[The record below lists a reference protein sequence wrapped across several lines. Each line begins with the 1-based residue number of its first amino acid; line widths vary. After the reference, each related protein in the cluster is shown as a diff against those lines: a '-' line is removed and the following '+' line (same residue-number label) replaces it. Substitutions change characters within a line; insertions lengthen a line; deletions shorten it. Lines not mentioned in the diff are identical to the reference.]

1 MSKKGLEVALKCGVM
16 INMVIY
22 DPRTNRLEERFTD
35 DAFDLNA
42 VNQMKQNQK
51 MVGRKN
57 FKFKS
62 QNISKEMAH
71 VLKQESDMDDGTD
84 EACVVKKHP
93 NLLNQNKKKEQISP
107 SIFKITK
114 PSQKVTKA
122 NSEEAECVTHSKDYS
137 GVKPDDDVASNCSFD
152 IDELVKTFNQ
162 FKSSPNFGQNVFKN

>member
-35 DAFDLNA
+35 DAFDFNA

-62 QNISKEMAH
+62 
-71 VLKQESDMDDGTD
+71 
-84 EACVVKKHP
+84 
-93 NLLNQNKKKEQISP
+93 
-107 SIFKITK
+107 
-114 PSQKVTKA
+114 
-122 NSEEAECVTHSKDYS
+122 
-137 GVKPDDDVASNCSFD
+137 
-152 IDELVKTFNQ
+152 
-162 FKSSPNFGQNVFKN
+162 